1 MGKMFATNMTGKALT
16 AMVFKQIF
24 KRKGLIVLKH
34 KP

>member
-1 MGKMFATNMTGKALT
+1 MGKTFATNIPDKALM
-16 AMVFKQIF
+16 AVVFKQIF